1 MMQQISIYL
10 TSIILGIMLF
20 FSFVVAPVTF
30 TALNE
35 ENARKFIRKIFPYY
49 YIVNLAISVLVLIL
63 FIILKIFSL
72 DFYLILSV
80 TVLDEENSRKFIRK
94 IFPYYYN
101 VNLVISFLVL
111 IFFVIQKTFSLNF
124 YLILTVAILF
134 VLSNYILMP
143 LINKYKD
150 ENQDKKF
157 KYSHFI
163 SVVINFIQMILL
175 VIILI

>member
-1 MMQQISIYL
+1 MLSQLSSYL

-20 FSFVVAPVTF
+20 FSFIVAPIPF
-30 TALNE
+30 TVLNE
-35 ENARKFIRKIFPYY
+35 E
-49 YIVNLAISVLVLIL
+49 S
-63 FIILKIFSL
+63 
-72 DFYLILSV
+72 
-80 TVLDEENSRKFIRK
+80 SRKFIRK

-111 IFFVIQKTFSLNF
+111 IFFLIQNTFSINF
-124 YLILTVAILF
+124 YLILTVTILF
-134 VLSNYILMP
+134 ALSNYVLMP

-175 VIILI
+175 VVILI

>member
-1 MMQQISIYL
+1 MLNQICLYL

-49 YIVNLAISVLVLIL
+49 YTVNLTISVLVLIL

-72 DFYLILSV
+72 EFYLILSV
-80 TVLDEENSRKFIRK
+80 AVLFAVSN
-94 IFPYYYN
+94 
-101 VNLVISFLVL
+101 
-111 IFFVIQKTFSLNF
+111 
-124 YLILTVAILF
+124 F
-134 VLSNYILMP
+134 VLMP
-143 LINKYKD
+143 MINKFRD
-150 ENQDKKF
+150 EKQDKKF
-157 KYSHFI
+157 KQSHFI
-163 SVVINFIQMILL
+163 SVVINFAQMILL

>member
-1 MMQQISIYL
+1 MISQISAYMV
-10 TSIILGIMLF
+10 SMVLGIMLF
-20 FSFVVAPVTF
+20 FSFVIAPVTF
-30 TALNE
+30 
-35 ENARKFIRKIFPYY
+35 
-49 YIVNLAISVLVLIL
+49 
-63 FIILKIFSL
+63 
-72 DFYLILSV
+72 

-101 VNLVISFLVL
+101 VNLVISFFVL

-124 YLILTVAILF
+124 YLILMVAILF
-134 VLSNYILMP
+134 ALSNYILMP

-150 ENQDKKF
+150 EKQDKKF

-163 SVVINFIQMILL
+163 SVVINFIQMIFL